1 MKEEVKEYMG
11 TEEIHRGWE
20 GHNEEG
26 PWSVVG
32 GGGRGSIAQYGF
44 VGNVQKEVGG

>member
-1 MKEEVKEYMG
+1 MKEEVREYLG

-26 PWSVVG
+26 PWSAGLGVG
-32 GGGRGSIAQYGF
+32 EEERLP
-44 VGNVQKEVGG
+44 NTDL